1 MYLNEGVKLLRIIE
15 NFQKRKMLLFA
26 KVLDLTQTQGSA
38 MQALSLVTSAANHG
52 MTMLPTL
59 MSSKP
64 LMMTL
69 LARAILANLWS
80 CLHSDT
86 AILME
91 A

>member
-1 MYLNEGVKLLRIIE
+1 
-15 NFQKRKMLLFA
+15 
-26 KVLDLTQTQGSA
+26 

-69 LARAILANLWS
+69 LATAILANIP
-80 CLHSDT
+80 T
-86 AILME
+86 AE
-91 A
+91 AGAGTYAKCFKACMDGAGNVALVAMPICAAACTVTLPF